1 MTRTK
6 VTVKRFRQLTFVS
19 APGQRTENKN
29 IMDRRNSSSTNK
41 ASCKENE
48 RQEKITL
55 FTR

>member
-6 VTVKRFRQLTFVS
+6 VTVKRIRQLTFVS

-29 IMDRRNSSSTNK
+29 IMDRRNSYSTNK

-55 FTR
+55 FTS